1 MDKSEL
7 ANAHARWNAALEH
20 LGVLLEQRCADPRP
34 TPPHLKAELR
44 RRLASLQSVS
54 ADLDEKVRVALL
66 IGLRGPSAQEEA
78 GTDPAAS
85 CPDNWSTTGEAPSSP
100 TRFLGADR
108 RIYRP
113 NGYNMSE
120 RPGAKRP

>member
-44 RRLASLQSVS
+44 RRLVSLQLAS
-54 ADLDEKVRVALL
+54 
-66 IGLRGPSAQEEA
+66 
-78 GTDPAAS
+78 AS
-85 CPDNWSTTGEAPSSP
+85 CIQEQEQGFVPRSQNP
-100 TRFLGADR
+100 
-108 RIYRP
+108 YR
-113 NGYNMSE
+113 NTVQGL
-120 RPGAKRP
+120 